1 MIPLFVDCSGR
12 QVIIFGGGEVAYRK
26 ALFFLREAGVTVVSR
41 SFGEKIAGL
50 DIHRVEEDL
59 SWISEE
65 ELDTLIDSAFLVV
78 AALSNPDLNNRI
90 GRHCRRKGILFNNAD
105 GIPGD
110 VIIPSVT
117 PAENY
122 TLAITTGGS
131 SPAISRFIREHLEAE
146 FPAMDAMIALQ
157 NELREKLRG
166 SEPLQRR
173 RNEILR
179 EILQDQEIWD
189 LLKEDP
195 ASARE
200 RVLGRYIHG

>member
-26 ALFFLREAGVTVVSR
+26 VIFFLREAGVTVVSR
-41 SFGEKIAGL
+41 SFGKKIAAL
-50 DIHRVEEDL
+50 AIRRVEKDV
-59 SWISEE
+59 SQISEE
-65 ELDTLIDSAFLVV
+65 EIDTLIDSAFLVV
-78 AALSNPDLNNRI
+78 AALSDPDLNNRI
-90 GRHCRRKGILFNNAD
+90 GRHCRAKGILFNNAD

-117 PAENY
+117 TAENY
-122 TLAITTGGS
+122 TLAITTRGS

-157 NELREKLRG
+157 SELREKLKG
-166 SEPLQRR
+166 TEPVQGR
-173 RNEILR
+173 RNDILR
-179 EILQDQEIWD
+179 EILQDREIWD
-189 LLKEDP
+189 LLEENL

-200 RVLGRYIHG
+200 RVLGRYIHA